1 MSFQEIDKLE
11 KDLWEAADQ
20 LRANSKLTAAEYSMP
35 VLGLIFLRHATN
47 RFLAVKAEVEP
58 TLPMR
63 GGVRAPLRKEHFQGR
78 SAIFLPEKAQYD
90 ALAALPEG
98 ANVGQAIV
106 EAMKLIEAEYEALQ
120 GVLPKDYIKFEPA
133 LLQEL
138 LKIFD
143 RDALRKATGD
153 VFGRIYEYFLNAFA
167 MSGAQEGGEYFTP
180 PSIVNTIVN
189 LIEPDHGTVLDP
201 AVGSAGMFVQ
211 TGHFL
216 ERRHIQASRVL
227 TFFGQEKAE
236 TNTRLAI
243 MNLTVHGLEGKIL
256 QGNTFYED
264 QHGLAGKCDF
274 LMANPPFNVDG
285 VDPAKAKNAGRL
297 PWGLPGLN
305 AKSGAVS
312 NGNYLWIQ
320 YFYAYLNDKGRA
332 GFVMASSASD
342 AGGKEK
348 AIRESLVRSGHV
360 DVMVAIGTNFFYT
373 RTLPCTLWFFDKG
386 KPEGRK
392 DQVLMLDARAIYRVV
407 NRRIR
412 DFSPEQL
419 ANLTAIVWLH
429 RGQTDRFLALV
440 GDYFSR
446 LNTETET
453 LPNLIEP
460 FGAAF
465 AEMKEKI
472 TPFLKAVE
480 ANDEVSQEA
489 VDALKGILEE
499 LEAEDKAGEVSGLEA
514 IKQLEGM
521 LKVQAPVSLP
531 DQKRVRGLWD
541 AALPTARTWLKN
553 MDHQHKLTHRLI
565 DAAEKTCGARQHEAW
580 ETRVIKR
587 ALEAF
592 DEAHQELHQKLK
604 TLFYIQA
611 QIHWLQDRF
620 PEASYADVAGL
631 CKRVTIAD
639 IEASDWSLTPGGYVG
654 IGAQTEEDDQAFEER
669 FRGIHSELDGLND
682 EAVSLAEQIQKQV
695 LEMLQ

>member
-1 MSFQEIDKLE
+1 MQEIDKLE

-20 LRANSKLTAAEYSMP
+20 LRANSKLTASEYSLP

-47 RFLAVKAEVEP
+47 RFQAVKAEVEP
-58 TLPMR
+58 TLPKR

-78 SAIFLPEKAQYD
+78 SAIYLPEKAQYD
-90 ALAALPEG
+90 YLAALPEG
-98 ANVGQAIV
+98 ANTGRAIV

-120 GVLPKDYIKFEPA
+120 GVLPKDYARFEPA
-133 LLQEL
+133 LLREL

-143 RDALRKATGD
+143 REALRKATGD

-167 MSGAQEGGEYFTP
+167 MTGAQDGGEYFTP

-227 TFFGQEKAE
+227 TFYGQEKAE

-264 QHGLAGKCDF
+264 QHNLAGKCDF

-305 AKSGAVS
+305 AKSGAIS
-312 NGNYLWIQ
+312 SGNYLWIQ
-320 YFYAYLNDKGRA
+320 YFYAYLNGSGRA

-348 AIRESLVRSGHV
+348 AIREALVKTGHV
-360 DVMVAIGTNFFYT
+360 DVMVAIGTNFFCT

-386 KPEGRK
+386 KPASRK
-392 DQVLMLDARAIYRVV
+392 DRVLMLDARAIYRVV

-419 ANLTAIVWLH
+419 ANLTAIVRLH
-429 RGQTDRFLALV
+429 RGQTGRFLGLV
-440 GDYFSR
+440 GEYFQGLRHEVAPLSK
-446 LNTETET
+446 LS
-453 LPNLIEP
+453 EP
-460 FGAAF
+460 FQSTSGELLKKAR
-465 AEMKEKI
+465 
-472 TPFLKAVE
+472 PFLKAVE
-480 ANDEVSQEA
+480 ATDEVSQES
-489 VDALKGILEE
+489 VDALKALAQELKTGDEACEVARKEAIQRLRSREQAKE
-499 LEAEDKAGEVSGLEA
+499 TPDTLEA
-514 IKQLEGM
+514 QR
-521 LKVQAPVSLP
+521 QA
-531 DQKRVRGLWD
+531 RNAWD
-541 AALPTARTWLKN
+541 EALPLARTWLKAL
-553 MDHQHKLTHRLI
+553 DHQHKLTHRVV
-565 DAAEKTCGARQHEAW
+565 DAAEKTCGAKQHESW
-580 ETRVIKR
+580 ETRAIKR
-587 ALEAF
+587 TLDAF
-592 DEAHQELHQKLK
+592 DAAHQELHQQIK
-604 TLFYIQA
+604 TLFYRQA

-620 PEASYADVAGL
+620 PEGVYADVAGL
-631 CKRVTIAD
+631 CKRVTMAE
-639 IEASDWSLTPGGYVG
+639 IEANDWSLTPGRYVG
-654 IGAQTEEDDQAFEER
+654 VGVVAEEDEEVFEGRLREIHLELATLDQEA
-669 FRGIHSELDGLND
+669 SGL
-682 EAVSLAEQIQKQV
+682 AAQIQTNL
-695 LEMLQ
+695 LELLG

>member
-1 MSFQEIDKLE
+1 MSLQEIDKLE

-47 RFLAVKAEVEP
+47 RFQVVKAEVEP
-58 TLPMR
+58 TLPLR
-63 GGVRAPLRKEHFQGR
+63 GGIRAPMRKEHFQGR
-78 SAIFLPEKAQYD
+78 SAIFLPDEAQYD
-90 ALAALPEG
+90 WLASRPEG
-98 ANVGQAIV
+98 VNIGQLLV
-106 EAMKLIEAEYEALQ
+106 EAMKLIEGEYEALR
-120 GVLPKDYIKFEPA
+120 GVLPKDYIKFEVA
-133 LLQEL
+133 LLREL

-143 RDALRKATGD
+143 REALRKASGD

-180 PSIVNTIVN
+180 PSLVNTIVN

-216 ERRHIQASRVL
+216 ERRHLQASQVV
-227 TFFGQEKAE
+227 TFYGQEKAD
-236 TNTRLAI
+236 TNTRLAL

-264 QHGLAGKCDF
+264 QHGLEGKCDF

-285 VDPAKAKNAGRL
+285 VDPKKAKQAGRL

-305 AKSGAVS
+305 AKNGTVS

-320 YFYAYLNDKGRA
+320 YFYAYLNAKGRA

-348 AIRESLVRSGHV
+348 AIRESLVKSGHV

-386 KPEGRK
+386 KPAGRK
-392 DQVLMLDARAIYRVV
+392 DQVLMLDARPIYRMV

-429 RGQTDRFLALV
+429 RGQTERFLGLV
-440 GDYFSR
+440 GDYFAH
-446 LNTETET
+446 LKAET
-453 LPNLIEP
+453 LALWNLIHP
-460 FGAAF
+460 FGASF
-465 AEMKEKI
+465 AELMAKT

-480 ANDEVSQEA
+480 ATDEVSQESI
-489 VDALKGILEE
+489 DALKAVAVE
-499 LEAEDKAGEVSGLEA
+499 LNTEDKAGEASGLEA
-514 IKQLEGM
+514 TKILEAQLKLEVPTSIKE
-521 LKVQAPVSLP
+521 
-531 DQKRVRGLWD
+531 QKRVRASWD
-541 AALPTARTWLKN
+541 EALPQARVPC
-553 MDHQHKLTHRLI
+553 RL
-565 DAAEKTCGARQHEAW
+565 
-580 ETRVIKR
+580 
-587 ALEAF
+587 
-592 DEAHQELHQKLK
+592 
-604 TLFYIQA
+604 
-611 QIHWLQDRF
+611 
-620 PEASYADVAGL
+620 S
-631 CKRVTIAD
+631 
-639 IEASDWSLTPGGYVG
+639 
-654 IGAQTEEDDQAFEER
+654 ER
-669 FRGIHSELDGLND
+669 F
-682 EAVSLAEQIQKQV
+682 
-695 LEMLQ
+695 